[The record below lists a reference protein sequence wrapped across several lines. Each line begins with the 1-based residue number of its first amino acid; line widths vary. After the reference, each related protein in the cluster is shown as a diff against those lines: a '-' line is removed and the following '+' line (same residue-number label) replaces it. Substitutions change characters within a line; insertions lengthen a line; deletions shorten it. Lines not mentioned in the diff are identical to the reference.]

1 MEFNDLRW
9 LGKESEVARSGAL
22 VCPDAFVVSE
32 ASIRRVP
39 EFDVEFES
47 WSRVNVVWDMADL
60 PSNIQLYKNLII

>member
-9 LGKESEVARSGAL
+9 LGKDSEVARSGAL
-22 VCPDAFVVSE
+22 VCPGAFVVSE

-47 WSRVNVVWDMADL
+47 WSRVNVWDKAD
-60 PSNIQLYKNLII
+60 PSSTIQLYQNLII

>member
-22 VCPDAFVVSE
+22 VCPSAFVVSE

-47 WSRVNVVWDMADL
+47 WSRVNVWDMADP
-60 PSNIQLYKNLII
+60 PSNIQLYKNLIV